1 MVITDCTKY
10 LEGIKSGLLDGSKF
24 MQLPIDEGN
33 RISYIINLKSKLRDH
48 FKILKNEEKIYE
60 KKKLI
65 VIAQLELHSGF
76 FMVILRH
83 IKQHSDISTYFICNK
98 CIYIFVS

>member
-1 MVITDCTKY
+1 MELNQKSQFSEWLVCLILVYIGNTVVITDCTKY

-33 RISYIINLKSKLRDH
+33 RISYIINLKSKLKDH

-60 KKKLI
+60 KK
-65 VIAQLELHSGF
+65 
-76 FMVILRH
+76 
-83 IKQHSDISTYFICNK
+83 NW
-98 CIYIFVS
+98 

>member
-10 LEGIKSGLLDGSKF
+10 LEGIKSRLSDGSKF

-33 RISYIINLKSKLRDH
+33 RISYIINLKSKLKDH

-60 KKKLI
+60 KKIDSNCPVGITL
-65 VIAQLELHSGF
+65 G
-76 FMVILRH
+76 ILYGNPKAHKTTLR
-83 IKQHSDISTYFICNK
+83 YFDLF
-98 CIYIFVS
+98 YLQ